1 MSRRRSI
8 ALSVAT
14 VALLVPA
21 SGVERAAGGQ
31 PQARASKACGAVE
44 ARNGGRARSIA
55 ATGGTSCRAARKVAA
70 RATGR
75 RFRAFDYRCF
85 PTKVSGEYNRLYG
98 CSKAGTGRGIG
109 FFYKRP

>member
-1 MSRRRSI
+1 MSRRSSL

-14 VALLVPA
+14 VALVLPA
-21 SGVERAAGGQ
+21 TGAEWAAGAQ
-31 PQARASKACGAVE
+31 PQARASKACGAVK

-55 ATGGTSCRAARKVAA
+55 ATGGTSCGTARRVAA

-75 RFRAFDYRCF
+75 RYRAFDYRCF
-85 PTKVSGEYNRLYG
+85 PTKVSGEDNRLYG

-109 FFYKRP
+109 FFYRGP

>member
-1 MSRRRSI
+1 MSRSRSI
-8 ALSVAT
+8 ALPVAT
-14 VALLVPA
+14 LALLLPVA
-21 SGVERAAGGQ
+21 GAELAAGAQ
-31 PQARASKACGAVE
+31 PQARASKACGAVK

-55 ATGGTSCRAARKVAA
+55 ATGGTSCGTARRVAA

-75 RFRAFDYRCF
+75 RYRAFDYRCF

>member
-1 MSRRRSI
+1 MSRSRSI
-8 ALSVAT
+8 ALSLAT
-14 VALLVPA
+14 LALLLPA
-21 SGVERAAGGQ
+21 AGAEWAAGGQ
-31 PQARASKACGAVE
+31 PQARASKACGAVK

-55 ATGGTSCRAARKVAA
+55 ATSCGTARKVAA

-75 RFRAFDYRCF
+75 RYRAFDYRCL
-85 PTKVSGEYNRLYG
+85 PTRVSGEYNRLYG